1 MKHRIIANKT
11 RSTLLTI
18 ISKESTAYIR
28 NKCRMKINSKT
39 TQEILS
45 QFEIY
50 EVKIDHSVITGI
62 ASRSTHTL
70 NTFKQMNLTSR
81 FDEDSLEV
89 TSELNHYINQIQER
103 KVLFSK
109 KKLKKHPYNVNNMST
124 ITESSSISPKTER
137 KREKKVKTYYDD
149 KEKQRVKKVKSGMYY
164 LRKTAEKIKILT
176 MTRENSSNKKHKMS
190 FTLTKQKSTSPKSIE
205 TGYSSIKLKKKQM
218 IHPHKKPM
226 SMKIS
231 EMKRLYSNNSKKHSL
246 QKSTSSTNNDYEFK
260 INLLKVEPDGISDK
274 ETNDN
279 ESLTMRNKALHNNRK
294 NNQIEKVQF
303 QDSSVSDES
312 NDSEEEK

>member
-1 MKHRIIANKT
+1 MKHRINANKT

-18 ISKESTAYIR
+18 ISKESNTYIR

-81 FDEDSLEV
+81 FDDDSLEV

-109 KKLKKHPYNVNNMST
+109 KKLKKQPHNNVNNMST
-124 ITESSSISPKTER
+124 ISELSSISPNIER
-137 KREKKVKTYYDD
+137 KREKKAKTYYDD
-149 KEKQRVKKVKSGMYY
+149 KEKQRVKKVKSGMFY
-164 LRKTAEKIKILT
+164 LRKIANKIKILS
-176 MTRENSSNKKHKMS
+176 MTRENSSSKKQ
-190 FTLTKQKSTSPKSIE
+190 QKSTSPKSIE
-205 TGYSSIKLKKKQM
+205 TGYSSLKLKKKQM

-274 ETNDN
+274 ETIDN
-279 ESLTMRNKALHNNRK
+279 ESLIMRNKALHNNKK
-294 NNQIEKVQF
+294 NNQIEKLQF

-312 NDSEEEK
+312 NDSE

>member
-1 MKHRIIANKT
+1 MKHRINANKT

-18 ISKESTAYIR
+18 ISKESNTYIR

-81 FDEDSLEV
+81 FDDDSLEV

-109 KKLKKHPYNVNNMST
+109 KKLKKQPHNNVNNMST
-124 ITESSSISPKTER
+124 ISELSSISPNTER
-137 KREKKVKTYYDD
+137 KREKKAKTYYDD
-149 KEKQRVKKVKSGMYY
+149 KEKQRVKKVKSGMFY
-164 LRKTAEKIKILT
+164 LRKIANKIKILS
-176 MTRENSSNKKHKMS
+176 MTRENSSSKKQ
-190 FTLTKQKSTSPKSIE
+190 QKSTSPKSIE
-205 TGYSSIKLKKKQM
+205 TGYSSLKLKKKQM

-231 EMKRLYSNNSKKHSL
+231 KMKRLYSNNSKKHSL

-274 ETNDN
+274 ETIDN
-279 ESLTMRNKALHNNRK
+279 ESLTIRNKALHNNKK
-294 NNQIEKVQF
+294 NNQIEKLQF

-312 NDSEEEK
+312 NDSE